1 METFEF
7 SDMLVESA
15 FRIVMQSNCKTEK
28 EKEMFLIIC
37 EACDKHN
44 ISVRAY
50 MAALGEISQALKELG
65 GQNDFT

>member
-44 ISVRAY
+44 VSVQAY
-50 MAALGEISQALKELG
+50 VSILGEVSSRLKELEE
-65 GQNDFT
+65 QDDFT